1 MSENQNKEND
11 ISNNNKTFNIN
22 SSKNTSNQHK
32 PNNNNQK
39 KSPPDKKYKIIL
51 VGNSGVGKTCLILKS
66 INKNFPYNNPS
77 TLGFEYYDILAYFS
91 NKKILLQTWDTCGQ
105 EIFKSIVSTFYK
117 RAKLA
122 ILVYSIDDEISFND
136 INFWLNEIKK
146 ESNDDIKLILIGNKT
161 DLNNRKITKQLGEN
175 YAKKN
180 GFDIFLETSA
190 KEINTEEIFIK
201 AAELL
206 WEYDIKK
213 EKELKEKGEKYVDY
227 ENENNFHLKE
237 EEEFYKDDE
246 AKSCGNCF

>member
-1 MSENQNKEND
+1 MSENQNKSND
-11 ISNNNKTFNIN
+11 TL
-22 SSKNTSNQHK
+22 NTSNTITNSNK
-32 PNNNNQK
+32 PNNIIQK
-39 KSPPDKKYKIIL
+39 ETPPDKRYKIIL

-66 INKNFPYNNPS
+66 VNNNFPFNNPS
-77 TLGFEYYDILAYFS
+77 TLGFEYFNIFAYFS

-105 EIFKSIVSTFYK
+105 EIFKSVVSTFYK
-117 RAKLA
+117 RANLA

-146 ESNDDIKLILIGNKT
+146 RSKDDIKLILIGNKT
-161 DLNNRKITKQLGEN
+161 DLTNRKITKQMGEN

-180 GFDIFLETSA
+180 GFDIFFETSA
-190 KEINTEEIFIK
+190 KEICTEEIFIK

-227 ENENNFHLKE
+227 ENENNFYLNE
-237 EEEFYKDDE
+237 EEEFYKDDVT
-246 AKSCGNCF
+246 KSCGYCF

>member
-11 ISNNNKTFNIN
+11 ILN
-22 SSKNTSNQHK
+22 SSNTIKNSNK

-39 KSPPDKKYKIIL
+39 KTPPDKKYKIIL

-66 INKNFPYNNPS
+66 IYKNFPFNNPS
-77 TLGFEYYDILAYFS
+77 TLGFEYYNISANFS

-105 EIFKSIVSTFYK
+105 EIFKSVISTFYK
-117 RAKLA
+117 RANLA

-136 INFWLNEIKK
+136 LNFWLNEIKK
-146 ESNDDIKLILIGNKT
+146 QSKDDIKLILIGNKT
-161 DLNNRKITKQLGEN
+161 DLNNRKITKQLAEN

-190 KEINTEEIFIK
+190 KELNTEEIFIK

-206 WEYDIKK
+206 WEYDIQK
-213 EKELKEKGEKYVDY
+213 EKELKEKGENYVDY
-227 ENENNFHLKE
+227 ENENNFYLKD
-237 EEEFYKDDE
+237 EEEFYKDDG
-246 AKSCGNCF
+246 AKSCGFCF

>member
-1 MSENQNKEND
+1 MSENQNKSND
-11 ISNNNKTFNIN
+11 TLN
-22 SSKNTSNQHK
+22 SSNVKTNSNK

-39 KSPPDKKYKIIL
+39 KTPPDKRYKIIL

-66 INKNFPYNNPS
+66 VNNNFPFNNPS
-77 TLGFEYYDILAYFS
+77 TLGFEYFNIFAYFS

-105 EIFKSIVSTFYK
+105 EIFKSVVSTFYK
-117 RAKLA
+117 RANLA

-190 KEINTEEIFIK
+190 KEICTEEIFIK

-227 ENENNFHLKE
+227 ENENNFYLKE
-237 EEEFYKDDE
+237 EEEFYKDDV
-246 AKSCGNCF
+246 AKSCGYCF

>member
-1 MSENQNKEND
+1 MSENQNKENY

-39 KSPPDKKYKIIL
+39 KTPPDKKYKIIL

-146 ESNDDIKLILIGNKT
+146 ESNDDIK
-161 DLNNRKITKQLGEN
+161 
-175 YAKKN
+175 
-180 GFDIFLETSA
+180 
-190 KEINTEEIFIK
+190 
-201 AAELL
+201 
-206 WEYDIKK
+206 K